1 MSKCFPNLIYIYI
14 YVYIWILL
22 IRKCLRGQFDFP
34 RKTKN
39 KGKEKKGFSLIVTYH
54 PNLYCLSKTRS
65 GSLHLLY
72 MNDKVKRVFSPNRR
86 YVLQV
91 QGNYLVKGLKSVLLK
106 NQLDHLNVEKNAT
119 MYAKMSVKLRT
130 LPLQLRLRHKNSIT
144 E

>member
-1 MSKCFPNLIYIYI
+1 
-14 YVYIWILL
+14 
-22 IRKCLRGQFDFP
+22 
-34 RKTKN
+34 
-39 KGKEKKGFSLIVTYH
+39 
-54 PNLYCLSKTRS
+54 
-65 GSLHLLY
+65 

-119 MYAKMSVKLRT
+119 MNAKMSVKLRT
-130 LPLQLRLRHKNSIT
+130 LPLQLRLRYKNSIT

>member
-1 MSKCFPNLIYIYI
+1 
-14 YVYIWILL
+14 
-22 IRKCLRGQFDFP
+22 
-34 RKTKN
+34 
-39 KGKEKKGFSLIVTYH
+39 
-54 PNLYCLSKTRS
+54 
-65 GSLHLLY
+65 

-106 NQLDHLNVEKNAT
+106 NQLDHLNVEKNVT